1 MLIVAAMLAAAV
13 QVDQATEL
21 TNPADI
27 AVAGSV
33 EDALN
38 ALVKEAGSCKSQG
51 MACACSLKPGLR
63 RLSAA
68 YHSAIRL
75 HPSWNDA
82 AVQYVKRANG
92 RSLTTAIMF
101 PAVRRQLEMCHVP

>member
-1 MLIVAAMLAAAV
+1 MIIVAAMLAAAV
-13 QVDQATEL
+13 QVDQAAEL
-21 TNPADI
+21 TNPTDI

-51 MACACSLKPGLR
+51 MACACSLKQGLG

-68 YHSAIRL
+68 YHSAIKV
-75 HPSWNDA
+75 HPSWKDA

-101 PAVRRQLEMCHVP
+101 PAVRRQLEMCRVP